1 MRNEQAPRPSE
12 HDPFTK
18 SYAIDQITDK
28 EHLRA
33 IAHRMWEA
41 FFAAH
46 SQAAHSIAVLMDYEP
61 CTACMEAIAGEGED
75 GCERWQEWQKAV
87 TAGFGSV

>member
-1 MRNEQAPRPSE
+1 MSTRSSYVPL
-12 HDPFTK
+12 TK
-18 SYAIDQITDK
+18 SDAIERIEDI

-33 IAHRMWEA
+33 VAHRMWEA

-46 SQAAHSIAVLMDYEP
+46 SQASHAIGVLMGYEL
-61 CTACMEAIAGEGED
+61 CGDCSDSFEGQRD
-75 GCERWQEWQKAV
+75 TGCEQWRAWQQKV

>member
-1 MRNEQAPRPSE
+1 MPRPSK
-12 HDPFTK
+12 HATLTK
-18 SYAIDQITDK
+18 SYAIDQIDDI

-33 IAHRMWEA
+33 VAHRMWEA

-46 SQAAHSIAVLMDYEP
+46 SQSAHAIAVLMDYES
-61 CTACMEAIAGEGED
+61 CTACCAAIGGDSEV
-75 GCERWQEWQKAV
+75 GCERWQEWQRKV